1 LNSKRGLSVIEGAL
15 AGILFGSAAVLIRFI
30 SLDAVSIAFWRL
42 VIASAA
48 LLAGAKIMGY
58 SLGFDRKNLVPIL
71 LLGALLAIHFI
82 LFIASVKE
90 TTILNATV
98 LVNTSPLQAVA
109 IAALI
114 YHAKPNPKQSLG
126 LAMAFAGV
134 VLIAL
139 ADLSQFKQGSIIGD
153 VLAMLAAT
161 SEAFYLNIGRRVRRQ
176 MQAIKTM
183 LPVFA
188 AAALFTMLFSIVIAG
203 APSLPAEL
211 GSIIPLLGLGLI
223 PTALGHTLYFP
234 SLLHLKAFETAT
246 LALIEPL
253 GAAALGFVVF
263 FEVPGLIFSGAAMM
277 VLIGVAIV
285 IYYAR

>member
-1 LNSKRGLSVIEGAL
+1 LSSKRGLSVIEGAL

-223 PTALGHTLYFP
+223 PTALGHTLYFS

>member
-1 LNSKRGLSVIEGAL
+1 MNSKRGLSVIEGAL

-153 VLAMLAAT
+153 VFAMLAAT

-223 PTALGHTLYFP
+223 PTALGHTLYFS

-285 IYYAR
+285 IYHAR

>member
-153 VLAMLAAT
+153 VFAMLAAT

-223 PTALGHTLYFP
+223 PTALGHTLYFS

-285 IYYAR
+285 IYHAR

>member
-223 PTALGHTLYFP
+223 PTALGHTLYFS

-263 FEVPGLIFSGAAMM
+263 FEVPGLIFSGAAVM